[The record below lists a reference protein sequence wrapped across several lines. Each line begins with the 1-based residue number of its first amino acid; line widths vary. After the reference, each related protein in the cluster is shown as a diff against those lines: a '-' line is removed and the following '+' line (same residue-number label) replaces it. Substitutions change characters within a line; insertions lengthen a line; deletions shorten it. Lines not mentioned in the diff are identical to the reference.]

1 MKTAIVLGATGLTGG
16 LLLDKLVKDDN
27 YKIIKVFTRRTTGN
41 KSPKVKEFIIDLLL
55 LDQFTTDFIADEV
68 FCCIGTT
75 AKKTKDKTVY
85 KSIDYGILVTA
96 TKLAKANGIEVF
108 TVVSA
113 MGANL
118 KSSVFY
124 NKTKGEMEASVLE
137 QKIKHTYILRPSL
150 IKGNRQES
158 RLGED
163 IGNFIANFMNLFLIG
178 SLRKYRSIKGETI
191 ATALKNIVVLKPA
204 ETIIFSN
211 KIKEISKL

>member
-85 KSIDYGILVTA
+85 KSIDYGIPVTA
-96 TKLAKANGIEVF
+96 AKLAKANGIEVF

>member
-1 MKTAIVLGATGLTGG
+1 MKTAIVLGATGLTGS
-16 LLLDKLVKDDN
+16 LLLNKLLKDDN
-27 YKIIKVFTRRTTGN
+27 YKTIKVFTRRSTGN
-41 KSPKVKEFIIDLLL
+41 KSPKIKEFIVDLLL

-75 AKKTKDKTVY
+75 AKKTKDKAIY
-85 KSIDYGILVTA
+85 KLIDYGIPVTA
-96 TKLAKANGIEVF
+96 AKLAKANGIEIF

-118 KSSVFY
+118 KSNVFY

-137 QKIKHTYILRPSL
+137 QKIKHTFILRPSL

-163 IGNFIANFMNLFLIG
+163 IGNFIANFINPFLIG
-178 SLRKYRSIKGETI
+178 GFKKYRSIKGETI
-191 ATALKNIVVLKPA
+191 ATAMINIVKLKPA
-204 ETIIFSN
+204 ESIILSN
-211 KIKEISKL
+211 KIIEFSEL